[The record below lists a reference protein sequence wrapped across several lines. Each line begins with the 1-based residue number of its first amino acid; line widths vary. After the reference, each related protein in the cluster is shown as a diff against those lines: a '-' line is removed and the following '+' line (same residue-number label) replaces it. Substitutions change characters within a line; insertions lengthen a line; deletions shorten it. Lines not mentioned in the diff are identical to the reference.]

1 MDSRKTSLLLPS
13 AYRGRQLYQAINVLL
28 DSVDRQ
34 IEICVSVVQ
43 DDYDSMNLIRAFNV
57 LLNLRTFD
65 EYNRGAVYAWNKLY
79 KKSGGDVVV
88 LWADDLVPQDGWLDH
103 ALSVLDE
110 MGGHGLVGLN
120 DLSSDGE
127 VYAAHWLADRR
138 FIADELGGV
147 MYPPMYKSW
156 WCDREVTER
165 AQKLGLYRWAKRAIV
180 DHNNY
185 TFGKSQMDRTYR
197 DARENYEA
205 DRMLY
210 EQRKAAGYPLDW
222 IKRETTSL
230 LPAQSQPA
238 APVASDNGKHRKSK
252 MERSDRLSVER
263 E

>member
-1 MDSRKTSLLLPS
+1 MGNRKTSLLLPS
-13 AYRGRQLYQAINVLL
+13 AYRSPQLWSAAAAAL
-28 DSVDRQ
+28 DSTERPL
-34 IEICVSVVQ
+34 EICVSVVLN
-43 DDYDSMNLIRAFNV
+43 DSDSIAIAHKLPV
-57 LLNLRTFD
+57 LLEARTFE
-65 EYNRGAVYAWNKLY
+65 EYNRGAVYAWNKLL
-79 KKSGGDVVV
+79 KRASGDVIA
-88 LWADDLVPQDGWLDH
+88 LWADDLVPEYGWLDH
-103 ALSVLDE
+103 ALAALDE

-210 EQRKAAGYPLDW
+210 ETRKAAGYPLDW
-222 IKRETTSL
+222 IKRETTPI
-230 LPAQSQPA
+230 LPAQPQPA
-238 APVASDNGKHRKSK
+238 APVASDNGKRHKSK
-252 MERSDRLSVER
+252 VERSDRLSVER